1 MNDPNRSRPRGM
13 RKTAR
18 LAVRLFQCVYPH
30 LTLILSVM
38 FTVFWILDR
47 FNPVMG
53 FISGSMSKML
63 MIVFFVLVLLGSVIY
78 IVTDAYGYR
87 SGKTP
92 AEKENGKAQKGSSSE
107 NGDRPGK

>member
-1 MNDPNRSRPRGM
+1 MNDPNRSRQSGLQ
-13 RKTAR
+13 KAIS
-18 LAVRLFQCVYPH
+18 LFQCIYPH

-63 MIVFFVLVLLGSVIY
+63 MIIFFLLVFVGSVIY

-87 SGKTP
+87 RGKGLSREGEAPLPSPKDPPKKRGRKSG
-92 AEKENGKAQKGSSSE
+92 
-107 NGDRPGK
+107 